1 MQNNERDTEGSTM
14 GKRIL
19 IVDDDVA
26 WVRMLAI
33 RLDQAGYQVEVAFD
47 ALQALTQAVRQ
58 KPDLIL
64 LDLVMP
70 VGGGLKALENL
81 RTSTKTFS
89 VPIIVVSAKE
99 WDKETKAAAKKYGI
113 SGYFMKPINV
123 DTLLE
128 RLEEVLVKK

>member
-1 MQNNERDTEGSTM
+1 MKNSERDTEGSTM
-14 GKRIL
+14 GKKIL

-33 RLDQAGYQVEVAFD
+33 RLDQAGYEVEVAFD
-47 ALQALTQAVRQ
+47 ALQVLTQAVRS

-64 LDLVMP
+64 LDIVMP

-81 RTSTKTFS
+81 RTNTKTFS

-99 WDKETKAAAKKYGI
+99 WNEETKAAAKKYGI

-128 RLEEVLVKK
+128 RLEEVLIKK